1 MKYRKNNYNACILKK
16 NLIMMKN
23 LVSIIIIMTII
34 FSKNLSFLLKSS
46 YFYFTGPRACPGE
59 SLAKTEMFLV
69 FSNLIQKFRFSKVS
83 VDDVL
88 DFSGITGITT
98 CASPYRLK
106 VESRHDWQQT
116 DTDKTDTGNKL
127 TLAPNNYWQKIDTN
141 NNITL
146 MSNWYWQQTDPY
158 SKLKLTTNWDWQQ
171 IDTDDELTLTN
182 WHWQQYVLLANWLKL
197 ILTGILTIESGT
209 DNKLGLKLNLCGNK
223 LFQNGILTH

>member
-1 MKYRKNNYNACILKK
+1 
-16 NLIMMKN
+16 
-23 LVSIIIIMTII
+23 
-34 FSKNLSFLLKSS
+34 
-46 YFYFTGPRACPGE
+46 
-59 SLAKTEMFLV
+59 MFLV

-209 DNKLGLKLNLCGNK
+209 DNKLRLKLNLCGNK